1 MEDVGGYTII
11 YQHILLELNTQK
23 EPKGGYM
30 KASKE
35 EKKDIKKT
43 LKKADPAIDLKKDI
57 ELLKALN
64 KNSNEDILK
73 QINEINLSIED
84 MTKRLNSLEELRP
97 QLETTVNNVARIVQ
111 RMGLGNL

>member
-1 MEDVGGYTII
+1 MVDVGGYIII

-30 KASKE
+30 EASKE

-57 ELLKALN
+57 ELLKGLCRN
-64 KNSNEDILK
+64 MNEDVLRR
-73 QINEINLSIED
+73 INEVNLSIEHI
-84 MTKRLNSLEELRP
+84 TQRLRKVEGRL
-97 QLETTVNNVARIVQ
+97 
-111 RMGLGNL
+111 GL